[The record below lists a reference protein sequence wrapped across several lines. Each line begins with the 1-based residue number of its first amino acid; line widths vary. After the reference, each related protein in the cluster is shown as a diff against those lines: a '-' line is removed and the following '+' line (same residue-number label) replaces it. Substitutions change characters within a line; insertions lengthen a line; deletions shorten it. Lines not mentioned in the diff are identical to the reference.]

1 MTGRCLVGIRT
12 TVALSLPPQHLSHPR
27 NPATLLSPKYKPD
40 LLWLS
45 GTGRPSIASL
55 TTHMAH
61 SLLESN
67 WTPPPVDSIVR
78 NIDRIYAG
86 GLFWRVVSPQL
97 LERQSRLM
105 SAIALMA
112 EKLKTALPPD
122 QLQQEGRRRYAVRFN
137 HGNVSLTWLH
147 RSLTTPP
154 SPQTERDA
162 LITRHRCE
170 LRLYIDAVKRAERKS
185 MLDLDPTAANI
196 TLVYNQ
202 LTTSLEFW
210 EDAKFWY
217 GMPWWRKPRLD
228 FPWAPP
234 SPTPETLD
242 NDPPERLLLASPRR
256 VVTFGEG
263 EKDSSPKAPALTRVP
278 RCPSP
283 VNPDSSAVRA
293 FRPRAKLISV

>member
-1 MTGRCLVGIRT
+1 
-12 TVALSLPPQHLSHPR
+12 
-27 NPATLLSPKYKPD
+27 
-40 LLWLS
+40 
-45 GTGRPSIASL
+45 
-55 TTHMAH
+55 MAH
-61 SLLESN
+61 SLPESN

-86 GLFWRVVSPQL
+86 GLFWRVVPPQL

-122 QLQQEGRRRYAVRFN
+122 QLPQEGRR
-137 HGNVSLTWLH
+137 

-154 SPQTERDA
+154 PPQTERDA
-162 LITRHRCE
+162 LITRHRRE

-185 MLDLDPTAANI
+185 MLDLDPTAANVA
-196 TLVYNQ
+196 LVYNQ
-202 LTTSLEFW
+202 LTASLEFW
-210 EDAKFWY
+210 EDAKYWC

-234 SPTPETLD
+234 SPTSETLD
-242 NDPPERLLLASPRR
+242 NDPPGRLLLASPRR